1 MANSPTKDPMRELD
15 RGLLERGRLALA
27 TLQYQEQAARYRA
40 AYATLLEAISEA
52 EQGNDSRLRVWLDQR
67 IAPTTTPIHS
77 SPLDPSTLDSH
88 GTVSNLMVATTVEL
102 APKQPGYT
110 QSPESPDLTHHRND
124 RSHERIASPPLPGGL
139 FGTFDAAA
147 GYPWKTST
155 TSSPWAVMELAA
167 KERLLHW
174 SPPNANSPAAKTD
187 RAPDPRNRPSKT
199 LHRESLAKPNPKTKR
214 RRIAS
219 PDIWVSIL
227 VHGCLLVLFSFWV
240 IAVTRPSAVLSIS
253 ASSIETDDVILETP
267 LESPTSLDAMESTSI
282 PTPEWTPPSELVQ
295 NPQVASSLEKLAV
308 GPPPMTAE
316 TLASSMFGQS
326 QSAMSAGTKLL
337 QGAEF
342 FGSKA
347 VGNTFVYVVDSSPS
361 MRRDKAFEA
370 AKDQIIRS
378 LSSMKPKQRFH
389 ISFFGGELESM
400 TFRGQDAETRPIP
413 ANPENL
419 SKTMEWIGQVRI
431 QKDGRPPIDALQAA
445 IAMQPDGIFLL
456 FDGDTKVDDWTAKV
470 REMNRSKDFLS
481 DGGPKVP
488 IHVIHFF
495 RDEFEKSM
503 RTLASENEGTYR
515 FIPRPQKSPFQKPTP

>member
-1 MANSPTKDPMRELD
+1 M
-15 RGLLERGRLALA
+15 
-27 TLQYQEQAARYRA
+27 
-40 AYATLLEAISEA
+40 
-52 EQGNDSRLRVWLDQR
+52 
-67 IAPTTTPIHS
+67 
-77 SPLDPSTLDSH
+77 
-88 GTVSNLMVATTVEL
+88 
-102 APKQPGYT
+102 
-110 QSPESPDLTHHRND
+110 
-124 RSHERIASPPLPGGL
+124 
-139 FGTFDAAA
+139 
-147 GYPWKTST
+147 
-155 TSSPWAVMELAA
+155 
-167 KERLLHW
+167 
-174 SPPNANSPAAKTD
+174 
-187 RAPDPRNRPSKT
+187 
-199 LHRESLAKPNPKTKR
+199 
-214 RRIAS
+214 
-219 PDIWVSIL
+219 
-227 VHGCLLVLFSFWV
+227 HGCLLVLFSFWV

-326 QSAMSAGTKLL
+326 QSAISAGTKLL

>member
-1 MANSPTKDPMRELD
+1 MANSPIKDPMRELD

-52 EQGNDSRLRVWLDQR
+52 EQGNDSRLRQWLDQR
-67 IAPTTTPIHS
+67 IAPSTTPSTTPINS
-77 SPLDPSTLDSH
+77 SLLEPSTLDSQ
-88 GTVSNLMVATTVEL
+88 GNVSNLMVSTPVEL
-102 APKQPGYT
+102 ASRQSGYAET
-110 QSPESPDLTHHRND
+110 PSLR
-124 RSHERIASPPLPGGL
+124 AGL
-139 FGTFDAAA
+139 FGTVEAAA
-147 GYPWKTST
+147 GCCWKTSI

-167 KERLLHW
+167 KERLLHGTPPGAS
-174 SPPNANSPAAKTD
+174 SPDSKSD
-187 RAPDPRNRPSKT
+187 RASDSGHRPSKT
-199 LHRESLAKPNPKTKR
+199 LHRESLAKPDPKTKR

-219 PDIWVSIL
+219 PDIWVSIS
-227 VHGCLLVLFSFWV
+227 VHGFLLVLFSFWV
-240 IAVTRPSAVLSIS
+240 IAVARPSAVLSIS
-253 ASSIETDDVILETP
+253 ASSVETDEVILETP
-267 LESPTSLDAMESTSI
+267 LESPTSLDAMESFSI
-282 PTPEWTPPSELVQ
+282 PTPEWTAPSEIVQ
-295 NPQVASSLEKLAV
+295 NPQVASSLENLAV
-308 GPPPMTAE
+308 GPPPMTSE

-326 QSAMSAGTKLL
+326 QSAMATGTKLL
-337 QGAEF
+337 EGAEF

-361 MRRDKAFEA
+361 MRRDGAFEA
-370 AKDQIIRS
+370 AKAQIIRS

-389 ISFFGGELESM
+389 ICFFGGELESI
-400 TFRGQDAETRPIP
+400 TFRGQAAETRPIP

-419 SKTMEWIGQVRI
+419 SKTMEWLGQIRI

-488 IHVIHFF
+488 IHVLHFF

>member
-124 RSHERIASPPLPGGL
+124 RSHEHIASPSLPGGL

-187 RAPDPRNRPSKT
+187 RAPDPRKRPSKT

-240 IAVTRPSAVLSIS
+240 IAVTRPSAGCPSLLPALKPMTLSS
-253 ASSIETDDVILETP
+253 KHP
-267 LESPTSLDAMESTSI
+267 
-282 PTPEWTPPSELVQ
+282 WTPRR
-295 NPQVASSLEKLAV
+295 A
-308 GPPPMTAE
+308 
-316 TLASSMFGQS
+316 
-326 QSAMSAGTKLL
+326 
-337 QGAEF
+337 
-342 FGSKA
+342 
-347 VGNTFVYVVDSSPS
+347 S
-361 MRRDKAFEA
+361 MRWSPL
-370 AKDQIIRS
+370 RS
-378 LSSMKPKQRFH
+378 QRPNGLPLPN
-389 ISFFGGELESM
+389 SF
-400 TFRGQDAETRPIP
+400 
-413 ANPENL
+413 
-419 SKTMEWIGQVRI
+419 KTLKSHRHSRTW
-431 QKDGRPPIDALQAA
+431 
-445 IAMQPDGIFLL
+445 
-456 FDGDTKVDDWTAKV
+456 
-470 REMNRSKDFLS
+470 RSAHPL
-481 DGGPKVP
+481 
-488 IHVIHFF
+488 
-495 RDEFEKSM
+495 
-503 RTLASENEGTYR
+503 
-515 FIPRPQKSPFQKPTP
+515 